1 MMSTERKVKRSF
13 QWMALLLMLL
23 PLGVMAQTI
32 QVKGTV
38 VDNTGLTV
46 IGASVLEKGT
56 TNGVITDLDGN
67 PLINEIRKVYGN
79 MPAMT
84 GTTQAEVQAQIEHER
99 IVEFPLESYR
109 WYDLRRWGKLSEALQ
124 GRGYVAVKHD
134 FYPIP
139 LWEVNANSALNYLAA
154 E

>member
-46 IGASVLEKGT
+46 IGASVIEKGT

-67 PLINEIRKVYGN
+67 FTLSDVPQN
-79 MPAMT
+79 
-84 GTTQAEVQAQIEHER
+84 GTLQSSYVGYKTQEV
-99 IVEFPLESYR
+99 P
-109 WYDLRRWGKLSEALQ
+109 
-124 GRGYVAVKHD
+124 VAGKHD

>member
-67 PLINEIRKVYGN
+67 FTLDVAKNATLVISYVGYSTQEIAVNGRTKLEIVMKEDAELLDEVVVIGYGT
-79 MPAMT
+79 M
-84 GTTQAEVQAQIEHER
+84 
-99 IVEFPLESYR
+99 
-109 WYDLRRWGKLSEALQ
+109 
-124 GRGYVAVKHD
+124 
-134 FYPIP
+134 
-139 LWEVNANSALNYLAA
+139 
-154 E
+154 